1 LFGKLLHDEKNIGGI
16 MPTFTTTDGVS
27 INYQL
32 DGDAKKPA
40 LILSNSLGTN
50 LEMWAAQMPT
60 FIEHFHVIR
69 YDKRGHGKSGVKV
82 GPSNFERLSLDAI
95 ELLDHLH
102 VKKASWCGLSMGGMS
117 GMWLA
122 VNRPERFTKFAIT
135 CTSAHVGSPD
145 IYNGRIKFVR
155 ENGMTKLRPLVID
168 RWFTK
173 NFQEAN
179 PNEVSR
185 IGDMI
190 ETTSAEGYMAC
201 CAAIR
206 DMDQRE
212 AIRGITSPV
221 LVIAGAH
228 DNATPTA
235 QGRLIAENI
244 AGSIY
249 VELNGAHLSNI
260 EAAEGYTSAVVK
272 FLKG

>member
-1 LFGKLLHDEKNIGGI
+1 

-27 INYQL
+27 INYQT
-32 DGDAKKPA
+32 DGDTKKPD

-50 LEMWAAQMPT
+50 LEMWKAQMPAFLT
-60 FIEHFHVIR
+60 HFHVIR
-69 YDKRGHGKSGVKV
+69 YDKRGHGKSSVKP
-82 GPSNFERLSLDAI
+82 GPSNFDRLSLDAL
-95 ELLDHLH
+95 ELLDHLQI
-102 VKKASWCGLSMGGMS
+102 KKAYWCGLSMGGMS

-122 VNRPERFTKFAIT
+122 THKPERFHKFAIT
-135 CTSAHVGSPD
+135 CTSASVGSPD

-155 ENGMTKLRPLVID
+155 ENGMTILRPLVID

-173 NFQEAN
+173 EFQAAN
-179 PNEVSR
+179 PAEVSR

-190 ETTSAEGYMAC
+190 ESTSAEGYMGC

-212 AIRGITSPV
+212 AIRGIKSPV

-228 DNATPTA
+228 DNATPTE

-244 AGSIY
+244 PNAQY
-249 VELNGAHLSNI
+249 VELNSAHLGNI
-260 EAAEGYTSAVVK
+260 EAADAYTKAVLT